1 MTTLEK
7 KIDICLR
14 WIINDDPNELAAIKS
29 EAYSALNDCA
39 CHSKNDIHSA
49 VVSLLKELGISQ
61 HLTGFNQ
68 LVCAIEL
75 VIEDEGYMR
84 NIFNG
89 LYPAV
94 AERTGSNAHRAERN
108 MRHAIENGMDKGN
121 VDIWNIVFGN
131 SIHPN
136 KGRPSNS
143 EFFAAC
149 AYYIKKDFVD

>member
-14 WIINDDPNELAAIKS
+14 WIINDDPNELAVIKS

-75 VIEDEGYMR
+75 VIEDESYMR

-108 MRHAIENGMDKGN
+108 IDTLLRMVWTKAMLISGILCLATAFIRIK
-121 VDIWNIVFGN
+121 VDRVIASSSQLAHIT
-131 SIHPN
+131 
-136 KGRPSNS
+136 
-143 EFFAAC
+143 
-149 AYYIKKDFVD
+149 